1 MVHFSTNMAK
11 VLACIL
17 LLISQ
22 ACATVQDKQLVEN
35 GLTLR
40 YLPASDIEKIH
51 LQHPIPITEAE
62 VRKAL
67 QSFWYE
73 ETSLLEKKNP
83 VFTESEASKISRLL
97 TKALNHAKPGKIVQF
112 ELATATG
119 KTEVD
124 VFADDKGRIHW
135 RFQSIK
141 GMNFTCNQADCP
153 RINWRIILKDGQRY
167 YPARTD
173 LFTRPS
179 AENWIMKKLPLPE

>member
-1 MVHFSTNMAK
+1 MVEFYTNTAK
-11 VLACIL
+11 VLAFIL
-17 LLISQ
+17 LVIAQ
-22 ACATVQDKQLVEN
+22 ACATVQDKKLVEN

-40 YLPASDIEKIH
+40 YLPALDIEEVR
-51 LQHPIPITEAE
+51 LQHPIPIKEAE
-62 VRKAL
+62 VRKHL

-83 VFTESEASKISRLL
+83 VFAESEVSKISRLL
-97 TKALNHAKPGKIVQF
+97 TQALNHAKPGKIVQF

-124 VFADDKGRIHW
+124 VFADDKNRIHW

-141 GMNFTCNQADCP
+141 GVNFTCNQADCP
-153 RINWRIILKDGQRY
+153 RINWRILPREGQRY

-179 AENWIMKKLPLPE
+179 AENWVMKNLPPPE